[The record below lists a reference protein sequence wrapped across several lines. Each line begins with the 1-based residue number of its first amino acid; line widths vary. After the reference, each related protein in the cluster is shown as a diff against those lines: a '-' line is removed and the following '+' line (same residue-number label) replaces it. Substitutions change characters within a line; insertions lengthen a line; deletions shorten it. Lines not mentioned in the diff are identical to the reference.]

1 MSYKVD
7 YSKFPNRSIACIDM
21 MSFYASCIAVLHNL
35 DVRTVPIAVVG
46 NLQQKGSVV
55 LAASPAMKK
64 RFKVK
69 TGTRLYEIPRHP
81 EIRLFEPKMKYFL
94 EMSMAVTDILHKF
107 VPPEAV
113 HVYSVDESFI
123 DLTGTEK
130 LWGPPE
136 RTVRIIQREIFDTL
150 KLHSTA
156 GMGPNMLMAK
166 LALDLE
172 AKKTVF
178 AKWTFEDVQTK
189 LWPVS
194 PLSEM
199 WGIGSKIEKTLNN
212 MGIFNIGQLAN
223 VPLSLLENKFG
234 VMGNQLY
241 HHAWGV
247 DLSKLGAPF
256 ETGQISYGKSQ
267 ILMRDYNKIEDVH
280 AVLLEMCEDVAKR
293 ARDVFQSARTISLGI
308 GYSKNAFGG
317 GFQRARTIEEATND
331 TMKIYQVCKDLLK
344 ENYNRS
350 PVRQISVSITKLE
363 DEHSMQLSLFE
374 KDNWKNRKLAA
385 AMDSIRNRYGQ
396 AALLRAISY
405 TPAGTAVKRSKMVGG
420 HKG

>member
-1 MSYKVD
+1 MID
-7 YSKFPNRSIACIDM
+7 YSVFPNRSIACIDM
-21 MSFYASCIAVLHNL
+21 MSFYASCMAVLHDL
-35 DVRTVPIAVVG
+35 DVRSVPIAVVG
-46 NLQQKGSVV
+46 NLEQKGSVV

-64 RFKVK
+64 RFRVK
-69 TGTRLYEIPRHP
+69 TGTRLFEIPQHP

-94 EMSMAVTDILHKF
+94 EMSMAVTNILNKY
-107 VPPEAV
+107 VPTEAI

-136 RTVRIIQREIFDTL
+136 QTIIEIQKEILDTL
-150 KLHSTA
+150 QLHSTA

-172 AKKTVF
+172 AKKSGF

-199 WGIGSKIEKTLNN
+199 WGIGSNMERNLNN
-212 MGIFNIGQLAN
+212 MGITKVGDLAN
-223 VPLSLLENKFG
+223 FDLKTLESVFG

-241 HHAWGV
+241 HHAWGI
-247 DLSKLGAPF
+247 DLSELGAPII
-256 ETGQISYGKSQ
+256 EKQVSYGKSQ
-267 ILMRDYNKIEDVH
+267 ILMRDYNKIEEVK
-280 AVLLEMCEDVAKR
+280 AVILEMCEDVAKR
-293 ARDVFQSARTISLGI
+293 ARDANQAGRTISLGL

-317 GFQRARTIEEATND
+317 GFNRSRTIYEATND
-331 TMKIYQVCKDLLK
+331 TMKIYDVCKQLLK
-344 ENYNRS
+344 ENYVER
-350 PVRQISVSITKLE
+350 PVRQISISITKLE
-363 DEHSMQLSLFE
+363 DEYSMQLSLFE
-374 KDNWKNRKLAA
+374 KDNWKKRKLAT
-385 AMDSIRNRYGQ
+385 AMDNIRNRYGS
-396 AALLRAISY
+396 AALLRAVSY
-405 TPAGTAVKRSKMVGG
+405 TDAGTAVKRSKMVGG

>member
-1 MSYKVD
+1 MD
-7 YSKFPNRSIACIDM
+7 YNKLPNRSIACIDM
-21 MSFYASCIAVLHNL
+21 MSFYASCIAALHDL
-35 DVRTVPIAVVG
+35 DVRTVPLAVVG
-46 NLQQKGSVV
+46 SLEQKGSVV

-64 RFKVK
+64 RFRVK
-69 TGTRLYEIPRHP
+69 TGTRLFEIPNHP
-81 EIRLFEPKMKYFL
+81 DIRLFESKMSYFL
-94 EMSMAVTDILHKF
+94 EMSMAVTEILHKY
-107 VPPEAV
+107 VPPEAI

-130 LWGPPE
+130 LWGDPSN
-136 RTVRIIQREIFDTL
+136 TIQRIQKEIL
-150 KLHSTA
+150 NSLQLHSTV

-172 AKKTVF
+172 AKKSGF
-178 AKWTFEDVQTK
+178 AKWTYDDVQTK

-199 WGIGSKIEKTLNN
+199 WGIGSRTEKTLNN
-212 MGIFNIGQLAN
+212 MGITSVGQLART
-223 VPLSLLENKFG
+223 PLRVLESKFG

-241 HHAWGV
+241 HHAWGI
-247 DLSKLGAPF
+247 DLSNLGAPL
-256 ETGQISYGKSQ
+256 EEGQISYGKSQ
-267 ILMRDYNKIEDVH
+267 ILMRDYNKIEEVK
-280 AVLLEMCEDVAKR
+280 AVILEMCEDVAKR
-293 ARDVFQSARTISLGI
+293 ARDTYQAARTITLGL

-317 GFQRARTIEEATND
+317 GFQRARTIYEATND
-331 TMKIYQVCKDLLK
+331 TMKIYNVCLDLLK
-344 ENYNRS
+344 ENYHNK
-350 PVRQISVSITKLE
+350 PVRQLSVSITKLE

-385 AMDSIRNRYGQ
+385 AMDSVRNRFGT
-396 AALLRAISY
+396 AALLRAVSY